1 MTREETKKC
10 IEVMQAYV
18 DGKTVGYMRNDGNG
32 TLFFSESKSPAWNW
46 FHENYIVKPQPMK
59 VTEEEMELMSSNR
72 IFWAKDKETGKID
85 CFFNR
90 ALHYFGDTHYIL
102 NPDTM
107 EWEDRNED
115 ADALKH
121 FYNGG
126 QP

>member
-46 FHENYIVKPQPMK
+46 FHENYIVKLQPMK
-59 VTEEEMELMSSNR
+59 VTEEERILLQIKGRIIKAKNSNYITIVNDGDVELLRNE
-72 IFWAKDKETGKID
+72 FYFLNKETQ
-85 CFFNR
+85 
-90 ALHYFGDTHYIL
+90 
-102 NPDTM
+102 
-107 EWEDRNED
+107 EWEDWNED
-115 ADALKH
+115 ADTLKH

>member
-46 FHENYIVKPQPMK
+46 FHENYIVKPQSMK
-59 VTEEEMELMSSNR
+59 VTQEEKEIISKLP
-72 IFWAKDKETGKID
+72 IFWAKHKETGEINSHLGHAIKSFKKD
-85 CFFNR
+85 
-90 ALHYFGDTHYIL
+90 HYIL
-102 NPDTM
+102 NSETM
-107 EWEDRNED
+107 EWEDWSED
-115 ADALKH
+115 ADSRH
-121 FYNGG
+121 HYNGG

>member
-59 VTEEEMELMSSNR
+59 VTEEEKEIISKTLIWVKSKVTGNVGYYDSVALDTCR
-72 IFWAKDKETGKID
+72 AK
-85 CFFNR
+85 F
-90 ALHYFGDTHYIL
+90 LIL
-102 NPDTM
+102 NSETM
-107 EWEDRNED
+107 EWEDWNED
-115 ADALKH
+115 ADTLKH

>member
-46 FHENYIVKPQPMK
+46 FHENYIVKPQSMK
-59 VTEEEMELMSSNR
+59 VTEEEKKIINR
-72 IFWAKDKETGKID
+72 TIYWTKYKDTGNISYRYAKTAIEPNGE
-85 CFFNR
+85 
-90 ALHYFGDTHYIL
+90 YIL
-102 NPDTM
+102 NPNTM
-107 EWEDRNED
+107 EWEDWGED
-115 ADALKH
+115 TERLRH
-121 FYNGG
+121 HYNGG